1 MSIIKERL
9 NAGLFSENPLF
20 VQILATCPTLAVS
33 TSITNAIGM
42 GISATSVLVASNVVI
57 SLIRKF
63 IPDKIRIPAFIT
75 VIAAFVTIVQFL
87 LEGFVP
93 TLHNSLGL
101 FIPLIV
107 VNCIILG
114 RAEAYAS
121 KKDVYSSLW
130 DGIGMGLGFT
140 LALLSLAFFREL
152 IGSGTFLGYKVIP
165 GYQPALLLIMPPGG
179 FIVLGLIM
187 AFINY
192 YGIRKKKK
200 AHKEDFEEN
209 ELETE
214 IEEVA

>member
-1 MSIIKERL
+1 MNIIKERL

-42 GISATSVLVASNVVI
+42 GFAATAVLVASNVVI
-57 SLIRKF
+57 SLIKEF

-121 KKDVYSSLW
+121 KNSVYKSLW

-140 LALLSLAFFREL
+140 SALLILAFFREL
-152 IGSGTFLGYKVIP
+152 IGSGTFLGYKIVP
-165 GYQPALLLIMPPGG
+165 SYQPALLLIMPPGG
-179 FIVLGLIM
+179 FLVFGFVMAGL
-187 AFINY
+187 NY
-192 YGIRKKKK
+192 YGIKKKK
-200 AHKEDFEEN
+200 RLQRSEKKN
-209 ELETE
+209 TG
-214 IEEVA
+214 EVA

>member
-9 NAGLFSENPLF
+9 NAGLFTENPLF

-42 GISATSVLVASNVVI
+42 GLAATAVLVASNVVI

-93 TLHNSLGL
+93 TLYNSLGL

-121 KKDVYSSLW
+121 KNTVYKSLW

-140 LALLSLAFFREL
+140 LALLALAFFREL
-152 IGSGTFLGYKVIP
+152 IGAGTFLGFKIIPFYK
-165 GYQPALLLIMPPGG
+165 PALLMIMPPGG
-179 FIVLGLIM
+179 FLVLGFIM
-187 AFINY
+187 ATLNY
-192 YGIRKKKK
+192 FKIKKK
-200 AHKEDFEEN
+200 ASTEKTK
-209 ELETE
+209 ELEKME
-214 IEEVA
+214 RIEEVA